1 MESAKSR
8 VRRRT
13 RRAASCEASTAY
25 VCARVL
31 LPKERRKGKGE
42 TGEVKEEESEE

>member
-8 VRRRT
+8 VRQRT
-13 RRAASCEASTAY
+13 RHAASSEATAY
-25 VCARVL
+25 VCARA